1 MDILSE
7 DGIRRIGS
15 LRGKEQISIR
25 IFVKTPSSSW
35 CVLIPRMLSLSATDL
50 PPQTAQVI
58 DAKAVDG
65 TLVAIKSVP
74 GGGREVEV
82 AQYLTSIRH
91 PENHC
96 VPVLDAFPDPLYPG
110 RSLMVMPYLRP
121 FNDPEFI
128 IVGDAVDFVSQM
140 LEVRGPTTAAD
151 SIMLKRVQGLAF
163 MHSHNV
169 VHRYVLCAESNESFL
184 ILRH

>member
-1 MDILSE
+1 
-7 DGIRRIGS
+7 
-15 LRGKEQISIR
+15 
-25 IFVKTPSSSW
+25 
-35 CVLIPRMLSLSATDL
+35 MLSLSATDL

-169 VHRYVLCAESNESFL
+169 VHRYVLCAESNASFL
-184 ILRH
+184 ILRN